1 MALIATTVTFFA
13 PLIYTTNQELID
25 AQLKHASEIVNAQTA
40 QLRVVAQRHTE
51 QAAQVAKQYVG
62 DYTSKAQGLLKGARH
77 HEQKPAAGIK
87 ADDFPAAP
95 KADIKPEPEFP
106 EAPKDEIKPVVEE
119 VEKTESDPLLS

>member
-1 MALIATTVTFFA
+1 LALIATTVTFFA

-77 HEQKPAAGIK
+77 HEQKPASGIK

-106 EAPKDEIKPVVEE
+106 EVPKDEIKPVVEE